1 MAMSAKPKG
10 QHGGARP
17 GSGQKPSEAKVLRT
31 AYLNTLHMDAVAAS
45 EAQRKLLDH
54 LVSITLDTKPD
65 RNKMRV
71 TKSTEENLLGYSP
84 ILLELLSN
92 VAEKIQNRAWGR
104 PTQLTPEG
112 DQPKGLILDL

>member
-10 QHGGARP
+10 QHGGVRP

-31 AYLNTLHMDAVAAS
+31 EYLNTLHMDAVAAS
-45 EAQRKLLDH
+45 EAQRKLLDY
-54 LVSITLDTKPD
+54 LT
-65 RNKMRV
+65 
-71 TKSTEENLLGYSP
+71 NLIGSKGMGQFDNLATYVDA
-84 ILLELLSN
+84 LTLLSN